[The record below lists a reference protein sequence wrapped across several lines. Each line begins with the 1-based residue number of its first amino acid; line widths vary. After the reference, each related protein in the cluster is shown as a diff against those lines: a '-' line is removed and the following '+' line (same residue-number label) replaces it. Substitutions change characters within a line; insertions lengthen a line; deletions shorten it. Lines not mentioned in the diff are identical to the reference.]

1 MISIVEE
8 NGNVKHGVV
17 TLYLDSDEDFE
28 NLIDYQNLS
37 PGSTALSLS
46 SGRIKILN
54 SQNIW
59 MEL

>member
-1 MISIVEE
+1 MISIIEE

-17 TLYLDSDEDFE
+17 TLYLDSDEDFDSL
-28 NLIDYQNLS
+28 NNFQNCS
-37 PGSTALSLS
+37 PGSEALSLS